1 MLEAI
6 RLHMHVIGIDSMV
19 RKFFTMKDCR
29 GDTTEWN
36 VQNVGAGPYK
46 NIPKREISI
55 LIISEKGLYYMHVI
69 SRRCLVEF
77 GTCHP
82 NVKEELDTWFYM
94 MEKNEYPSPISIKQV
109 FGSADVIAGDRI
121 IFNIKGNSYRII
133 VKVKYSTQTM
143 FIRFIGTHAEYSKVH
158 AETI

>member
-1 MLEAI
+1 MYQYPKK
-6 RLHMHVIGIDSMV
+6 GI
-19 RKFFTMKDCR
+19 
-29 GDTTEWN
+29 
-36 VQNVGAGPYK
+36 Y
-46 NIPKREISI
+46 I
-55 LIISEKGLYYMHVI
+55 LIISKKGLYYMHMI
-69 SRRCLVEF
+69 SRKYLIEF
-77 GTCHP
+77 GACHP
-82 NVKEELDTWFYM
+82 NVKEELDTCFYM
-94 MEKNEYPSPISIKQV
+94 VEKNEYPSPISIKRV